1 MEKHHVIN
9 IAAVILYQVKMK
21 LKTPFITSY
30 GKMEEKEFLVIEVQD
45 EDGLSGWGETAAFST
60 PWYTEETV
68 RTNEHLLLDFLI
80 PLLLKRP
87 LSHPT
92 DLLNIF
98 APIRGNHMAKAALE
112 GAVWDLYAKQKGLP
126 LYRVLGGEKQAVEAG
141 VSIGI
146 QNSVGDLLK
155 VIEGYVEE
163 GYRRIKV
170 KIKPGWDVEV
180 LKEIRRH
187 FPNVPL
193 MVDANAAYRLE
204 DAEHL
209 KALDQF
215 NLLMIE
221 QPLAHNDLVDHAQLQ
236 KQLTTPI
243 CLDESIA
250 SLEDV
255 RVATLLGSCQIIN
268 LKLARVGGLSAALRI
283 HQYCQKLHIP
293 LWCGGMLEAGIG
305 RAHNIALATLGQ
317 FQLPGDLSASDRYWE
332 EDIIEPDVRVQ
343 NGLIHL
349 PEKPG
354 LGYKVNRKVLA
365 KYTYQIKIIR
375 SKTI

>member
-1 MEKHHVIN
+1 M
-9 IAAVILYQVKMK
+9 
-21 LKTPFITSY
+21 
-30 GKMEEKEFLVIEVQD
+30 
-45 EDGLSGWGETAAFST
+45 
-60 PWYTEETV
+60 
-68 RTNEHLLLDFLI
+68 
-80 PLLLKRP
+80 
-87 LSHPT
+87 
-92 DLLNIF
+92 
-98 APIRGNHMAKAALE
+98 
-112 GAVWDLYAKQKGLP
+112 
-126 LYRVLGGEKQAVEAG
+126 GGEKQAVEAG

-163 GYRRIKV
+163 GYRRIKI

-268 LKLARVGGLSAALRI
+268 LKLARVGGLSAALHI

-317 FQLPGDLSASDRYWE
+317 FQFPGDLSASDRYWE
-332 EDIIEPDVRVQ
+332 EDIIEPEVQVQ

-354 LGYKVNRKVLA
+354 LGYKVNREVLA